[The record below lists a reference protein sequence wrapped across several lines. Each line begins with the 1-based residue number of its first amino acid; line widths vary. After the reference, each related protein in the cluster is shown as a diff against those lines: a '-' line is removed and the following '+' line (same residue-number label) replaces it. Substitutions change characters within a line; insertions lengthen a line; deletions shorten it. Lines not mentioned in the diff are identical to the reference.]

1 MEERLDNPGIR
12 DDESVDSDIKIEE
25 ELTLCLYI
33 SNFIMGGFNGRIL
46 K

>member
-25 ELTLCLYI
+25 ELTLYLYHI
-33 SNFIMGGFNGRIL
+33 LRYYDFIL
-46 K
+46 Y